1 MTNGGDPYLP
11 VVFSWVIPLRISH
24 VAPQIPQSV
33 GARAPRAG
41 GQRVTD
47 SQTTQSPRVEAPKTR
62 KDPERGWLSPF

>member
-1 MTNGGDPYLP
+1 MVTNGGDPYLR

-33 GARAPRAG
+33 GAWAG
-41 GQRVTD
+41 GQRATD

>member
-62 KDPERGWLSPF
+62 RDPERGWLSPF